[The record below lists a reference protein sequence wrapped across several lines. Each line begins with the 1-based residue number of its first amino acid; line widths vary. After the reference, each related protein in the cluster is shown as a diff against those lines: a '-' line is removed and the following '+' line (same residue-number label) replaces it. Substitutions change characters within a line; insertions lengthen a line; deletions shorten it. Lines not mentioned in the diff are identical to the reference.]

1 MHSRDGPKD
10 YGGTRRKCL
19 FLVIFAPQTIGL
31 NKGVSK
37 LKSGFTPKVF
47 HFWRTFSVDSRG
59 IRRRNPRLE
68 WRLNRAPYSEVMGTR
83 NLKKWSETTVTR
95 PPEIQLPPISPKITQ
110 FGCLE

>member
-10 YGGTRRKCL
+10 YGINRRKCKIL
-19 FLVIFAPQTIGL
+19 AIFEPRTMGL
-31 NKGVSK
+31 NKAVSK
-37 LKSGFTPKVF
+37 LKSGFTPKLF
-47 HFWRTFSVDSRG
+47 YFWRPFLVDSGG

-68 WRLNRAPYSEVMGTR
+68 WRLNRVPYSEVMGTR
-83 NLKKWSETTVTR
+83 NFKKSSKTTVTR